1 MYVGDAVW
9 VGRRWISKGTKV
21 SILLVDAARV
31 LRGVSIAI
39 LTPTFCKAVLTHR
52 AIVDLL
58 TTLCGLVKRINR
70 AL

>member
-39 LTPTFCKAVLTHR
+39 STPTFCKAVLTHR